1 MRGLTGERPE
11 KDGRRS
17 GEGVE
22 TGRRRV
28 REFEEGKRHEGRADL
43 KEDML
48 QTLVTESVGVAIA
61 IGIAITGS
69 VIRFS
74 TEIGGVETRK
84 DKIEEEDCVLS
95 KTFSWASMGPNPII
109 FAFEIITF
117 LGCVM

>member
-28 REFEEGKRHEGRADL
+28 TARREFEEGKRHVGRADL
-43 KEDML
+43 REDML

-61 IGIAITGS
+61 IGIAITAS
-69 VIRFS
+69 VILYREWRS
-74 TEIGGVETRK
+74 
-84 DKIEEEDCVLS
+84 
-95 KTFSWASMGPNPII
+95 
-109 FAFEIITF
+109 
-117 LGCVM
+117 